1 MSRSLCDYLPI
12 CVFVTRIVIEGI
24 RTHMHTAFTKRA
36 DEDQGKQGEEIAG
49 EEQQIWYKL

>member
-1 MSRSLCDYLPI
+1 
-12 CVFVTRIVIEGI
+12 
-24 RTHMHTAFTKRA
+24 MHTAFTKRA